1 MTQNAPSKDRVS
13 PFNGELTRREFIR
26 YSAWTCAS
34 LSLGSLAAGCGGGD
48 GDTVVQHYPI
58 DPDVKTTL
66 DRMLAFDAQATPGGL
81 PIPQM
86 RQVAQYGPLGYGN
99 WTWGSGLP
107 AEKRTEL
114 MPVGYIPPSLATST
128 RLLHFFTI
136 SDIHI
141 TDKEAP
147 NQLIQMQQ
155 TDAHAGTNTSIYSP
169 VMMCTT
175 HVLDAAIQ
183 TVNALHRKK
192 PFDLGISLGD
202 TCNCTSY
209 NELRWYIDV
218 IDGKVITPSS
228 GAHAGADSIDY
239 QRPYQAAGL
248 DKSIRWYQALG
259 NHDHFFIGSF
269 PIDADPTLG
278 LRQAYIA
285 DTVWNVGDVL
295 VPNGPFP
302 ALFNMENLKVGS
314 TYYMGT
320 FDGRTQ
326 TGTII
331 GAGQATNAEF
341 AAGAPKVVADP
352 DRRSLVRAEW
362 VKEFFDT
369 STLPVGHGFNLVDP
383 VDAARHGNGF
393 ACYSFVPNPKFPLKI
408 IVLDDTQSEKDGSVD
423 IHGHG
428 YLDADRWAWLQAEL
442 DKGQAYNQ
450 LMIVACHVPIG
461 VSAIGSETE
470 WWGQTDGIA
479 PQYQNAV
486 DLTGLVHKLWNT
498 PNLLMWIAGHRH
510 LNVVKAF
517 PPLGSAPPEQGF
529 WQVETSSLRDFPQQF
544 RTFEVLLNSDYTI
557 TIVTT
562 NVDPSVA
569 EGTPAATSRKYA
581 VAVQQIV
588 QNPVM
593 QASAPNLK
601 TKTIQTAAGP
611 VTVHLPTMDPSRH
624 QSDDVTLVDKTIHLP
639 DMSQYPKPVQVN
651 GSYNCELFKQLSP
664 QMVAALKAQ
673 FPQPA

>member
-1 MTQNAPSKDRVS
+1 MTQDASSKDRVS
-13 PFNGELTRREFIR
+13 PFGGELTRREFIR

-34 LSLGSLAAGCGGGD
+34 LSVGTLVAACGDGGGD
-48 GDTVVQHYPI
+48 TEVQHYPI

-81 PIPQM
+81 QLTQL

-99 WTWGSGLP
+99 WTWGSGLQ
-107 AEKRTEL
+107 AETRTEL

-183 TVNALHRKK
+183 TVNALHKK
-192 PFDLGISLGD
+192 NPFDLGISLGD

-248 DKSIRWYQALG
+248 DKSIRWYQAIG

-295 VPNGPFP
+295 MPNGPFP
-302 ALFNMENLKVGS
+302 ALFNMENFKVGP

-470 WWGQTDGIA
+470 WWGQTEGIA

-517 PPLGSAPPEQGF
+517 PPPGSAPPEQGF

-544 RTFEVLLNSDYTI
+544 RTFEILLNSDYTI
-557 TIVTT
+557 SIVTT

-593 QASAPNLK
+593 KASFPNLRHP
-601 TKTIQTAAGP
+601 AGGP
-611 VTVHLPTMDPSRH
+611 DTVILPTMDPSR
-624 QSDDVTLVDKTIHLP
+624 QQTDDVTKVDPTIHLP

-651 GSYNCELFKQLSP
+651 GSYNCHLFKQLSP
-664 QMVAALKAQ
+664 RMVAALKAS
-673 FPQPA
+673 FPQQA

>member
-1 MTQNAPSKDRVS
+1 
-13 PFNGELTRREFIR
+13 
-26 YSAWTCAS
+26 
-34 LSLGSLAAGCGGGD
+34 
-48 GDTVVQHYPI
+48 
-58 DPDVKTTL
+58 
-66 DRMLAFDAQATPGGL
+66 
-81 PIPQM
+81 
-86 RQVAQYGPLGYGN
+86 
-99 WTWGSGLP
+99 
-107 AEKRTEL
+107 
-114 MPVGYIPPSLATST
+114 
-128 RLLHFFTI
+128 
-136 SDIHI
+136 
-141 TDKEAP
+141 
-147 NQLIQMQQ
+147 
-155 TDAHAGTNTSIYSP
+155 
-169 VMMCTT
+169 
-175 HVLDAAIQ
+175 
-183 TVNALHRKK
+183 
-192 PFDLGISLGD
+192 
-202 TCNCTSY
+202 
-209 NELRWYIDV
+209 
-218 IDGKVITPSS
+218 
-228 GAHAGADSIDY
+228 
-239 QRPYQAAGL
+239 
-248 DKSIRWYQALG
+248 
-259 NHDHFFIGSF
+259 
-269 PIDADPTLG
+269 
-278 LRQAYIA
+278 
-285 DTVWNVGDVL
+285 
-295 VPNGPFP
+295 
-302 ALFNMENLKVGS
+302 
-314 TYYMGT
+314 
-320 FDGRTQ
+320 
-326 TGTII
+326 
-331 GAGQATNAEF
+331 
-341 AAGAPKVVADP
+341 
-352 DRRSLVRAEW
+352 
-362 VKEFFDT
+362 
-369 STLPVGHGFNLVDP
+369 
-383 VDAARHGNGF
+383 
-393 ACYSFVPNPKFPLKI
+393 
-408 IVLDDTQSEKDGSVD
+408 
-423 IHGHG
+423 
-428 YLDADRWAWLQAEL
+428 
-442 DKGQAYNQ
+442 
-450 LMIVACHVPIG
+450 MIVACHVPIG